1 MYKIPTRGQI
11 KIMLKGLKNLIFGN
25 DEEENVSAGS
35 HNEAALHHA
44 AAGLLIEAAMMDGN
58 FDITERTKITNLLIK
73 QFNLPEDVVNEIIG
87 AAEEANAELVE
98 LYSITKV
105 VRDHFD
111 ESERI
116 RMIEMLWEV
125 IYSDGKLDD
134 FETNMM
140 RRVGGL
146 LYVSDREN
154 GNAKKKAARL
164 ANGES

>member
-1 MYKIPTRGQI
+1 
-11 KIMLKGLKNLIFGN
+11 MLKGLKNLIFGN
-25 DEEENVSAGS
+25 EEEENVSAGS
-35 HNEAALHHA
+35 HNEPALHHA

-58 FDITERTKITNLLIK
+58 FDIAERTKITNLLIK
-73 QFNLPEDVVNEIIG
+73 QFNLPEDVVGEIIC

-125 IYSDGKLDD
+125 IYSDGNLND

-154 GNAKKKAARL
+154 GDAKKRAARL
-164 ANGES
+164 ANREC

>member
-1 MYKIPTRGQI
+1 
-11 KIMLKGLKNLIFGN
+11 MLKGLKNLIFGN
-25 DEEENVSAGS
+25 DEEESVSAGS
-35 HNEAALHHA
+35 HSESALHHA
-44 AAGLLIEAAMMDGN
+44 AAGLLIEAAMMDGT
-58 FDITERTKITNLLIK
+58 FDKAERTKITELLIK
-73 QFNLPEDVVNEIIG
+73 QFELPEEVVEEIIT
-87 AAEEANAELVE
+87 AAEETNAELVE

-116 RMIEMLWEV
+116 RMVEMLWEV
-125 IYSDGKLDD
+125 IYSDGTLDD

-154 GNAKKKAARL
+154 GDAKKRASRL
-164 ANGES
+164 AKGEC

>member
-1 MYKIPTRGQI
+1 MI
-11 KIMLKGLKNLIFGN
+11 KGLKNLIFGN
-25 DEEENVSAGS
+25 DEEESVAAGS
-35 HNEAALHHA
+35 HNDAALHHA
-44 AAGLLIEAAMMDGN
+44 AAGLLIEAAMMDGT
-58 FDITERTKITNLLIK
+58 FDPTERTKISDLLVK
-73 QFNLPEDVVNEIIG
+73 HFKLPEDVVGEIIS
-87 AAEEANAELVE
+87 ASEEANAELVE

-125 IYSDGKLDD
+125 VYSDGTLDD

-154 GNAKKKAARL
+154 GDAKKRAARL
-164 ANGES
+164 VNGEC

>member
-25 DEEENVSAGS
+25 DEEENISAGS

-58 FDITERTKITNLLIK
+58 FDNTERTKITNLLIK

-154 GNAKKKAARL
+154 GDAKKRAARL
-164 ANGES
+164 ANGKS

>member
-1 MYKIPTRGQI
+1 
-11 KIMLKGLKNLIFGN
+11 MLKGLKNLIFGN
-25 DEEENVSAGS
+25 DEEENISAGS

-58 FDITERTKITNLLIK
+58 FDNTERTKITNLLIK

>member
-25 DEEENVSAGS
+25 DEEENISAGS

-154 GNAKKKAARL
+154 GDAKKRAARL

>member
-25 DEEENVSAGS
+25 DEEENISAGS

-58 FDITERTKITNLLIK
+58 FDNTERTKITNLLIK

-154 GNAKKKAARL
+154 GNAKKRAARL

>member
-58 FDITERTKITNLLIK
+58 FDNTERTKITNLLIK

-154 GNAKKKAARL
+154 GDAKKRAARL

>member
-1 MYKIPTRGQI
+1 
-11 KIMLKGLKNLIFGN
+11 MLKGLKNLIFGN
-25 DEEENVSAGS
+25 DEEESVSAGS
-35 HNEAALHHA
+35 HSESALHHA
-44 AAGLLIEAAMMDGN
+44 AAGLLIEAAMMDGT
-58 FDITERTKITNLLIK
+58 FDKAERTKITELLIK
-73 QFNLPEDVVNEIIG
+73 QFELPEEVVEEIIT
-87 AAEEANAELVE
+87 AAEETNAELVE

-116 RMIEMLWEV
+116 RMVEMLWEV
-125 IYSDGKLDD
+125 IYSDGTLDD

-154 GNAKKKAARL
+154 GDAKKRAARL
-164 ANGES
+164 ANGEC

>member
-58 FDITERTKITNLLIK
+58 FDNTERTKITNLLIK

-154 GNAKKKAARL
+154 GNAKKRAARL

>member
-25 DEEENVSAGS
+25 DEEENISAGS

-58 FDITERTKITNLLIK
+58 FDNTERTKITNLLIK

-154 GNAKKKAARL
+154 GDAKKRAARL

>member
-154 GNAKKKAARL
+154 GDAKKRAARL

>member
-1 MYKIPTRGQI
+1 MI
-11 KIMLKGLKNLIFGN
+11 KGLKNLIFGN
-25 DEEENVSAGS
+25 DEEESVSAGS
-35 HNEAALHHA
+35 HNDAALQHA
-44 AAGLLIEAAMMDGN
+44 AAGLLVEAAMMDGT
-58 FDITERTKITNLLIK
+58 FDTTERTKISDLLVK
-73 QFNLPEDVVNEIIG
+73 HFKLAEDVVGEIIS

-125 IYSDGKLDD
+125 VYSDGNLDD

-154 GNAKKKAARL
+154 GDAKKRAARL